1 MTEEQQQR
9 RRMREEIQH
18 MTALCSLTTLQD
30 PAQHAAQHTRGNEH
44 QPAGKQ
50 NKRREDWT
58 NVFIAP
64 NDI

>member
-1 MTEEQQQR
+1 MTEEQQR
-9 RRMREEIQH
+9 RR

-30 PAQHAAQHTRGNEH
+30 PAQHAAQLTRGNEH

-50 NKRREDWT
+50 NKSWEDWT
-58 NVFIAP
+58 NVFIAS